1 MVRNF
6 QGQKP
11 GLIFIKVEL
20 SYTYLYN
27 SKDKVLVLDYIKM
40 LFLFFSS
47 KEALPVLPIKERS
60 SGNLDSHSNA
70 LGK

>member
-40 LFLFFSS
+40 LFLFFS
-47 KEALPVLPIKERS
+47 KETLPVLPIRERS

-70 LGK
+70 LSK

>member
-1 MVRNF
+1 M
-6 QGQKP
+6 
-11 GLIFIKVEL
+11 EL

-27 SKDKVLVLDYIKM
+27 SKDKVLVLDYRKM

-47 KEALPVLPIKERS
+47 KKALPVLPIRERT
-60 SGNLDSHSNA
+60 SGNLNSHGNA